1 MKKRTPP
8 VDVPD
13 SKSAANIAS
22 LLQNPEVIK
31 GAPANERP
39 ESNIKMNVL
48 FIFFRNPP
56 ISVINLEPT
65 ICNIAPAAMNNDA
78 LNIA

>member
-31 GAPANERP
+31 GAPANREL
-39 ESNIKMNVL
+39 KV
-48 FIFFRNPP
+48 
-56 ISVINLEPT
+56 T
-65 ICNIAPAAMNNDA
+65 
-78 LNIA
+78 